1 MSTITAPTLD
11 QLNKLVAPYLSAQ
24 PKGLAFAIGFATGT
38 NQWQPNVYVAGNV
51 SNQYNVD
58 LGLSETTLF
67 ELGSLSKTFTAT
79 LCAFLGRKYSPTW
92 ETQTVGEYSVNVGRQ
107 FDPIPLLALANYT
120 SGLPTDNGSVPI
132 VTLPN
137 FLPTP
142 YYPAAMLGYLKGVGT
157 GTWKPT
163 NIGKAYTYSNLAF
176 SILAQLL
183 PQFDA
188 GTASEDLS
196 QLVAKWVFGPLHM
209 DDTAYF
215 GDIFLDRLPVGY
227 TYPGGSASAPG
238 HNVFPAYYGGGGVVS
253 TPSDMLQWLQF
264 NMGMVRNSTLY
275 PVLKNTQTPSTKV
288 TTPDGGQMGLG
299 WFLADWTTPKIT
311 VLNKDGALPG
321 FNTFMLFADWV
332 GTGSPSQ
339 AGVFVL
345 TNSDGLMNGSESAV
359 QSIAQSVLKIMLGA
373 AG

>member
-1 MSTITAPTLD
+1 MSTITAPSLD
-11 QLNKLVAPYLSAQ
+11 QLNKLVDPYLNTHSE
-24 PKGLAFAIGFATGT
+24 GIAFAIGYATGT
-38 NQWQPNVYVAGNV
+38 NQWQPNVYVAGKV
-51 SNQYNVD
+51 LNQYNVD

-79 LCAFLGRKYSPTW
+79 LCASLGRTYNPTW
-92 ETQTVGEYSVNVGRQ
+92 ETQTIGEYSVNVGTQ
-107 FDPIPLLALANYT
+107 FQPIPLLALANYT

-132 VTLPN
+132 VTLPKY
-137 FLPTP
+137 LPVP
-142 YYPAAMLGYLKGVGT
+142 YSPAAMLGYLNGT
-157 GTWKPT
+157 TLQPIKV
-163 NIGKAYTYSNLAF
+163 GKAYTYSNLAF
-176 SILAQLL
+176 SILAQLI

-188 GTASEDLS
+188 STASEDLS
-196 QLVAKWVFGPLHM
+196 DLMAEWVFGPLHM
-209 DDTAYF
+209 DDSAYF

-227 TYPGGSASAPG
+227 TYPGGSAAAPG

-264 NMGMVRNSTLY
+264 NMGMVRNGTLY
-275 PVLKNTQTPSTKV
+275 PVLKKTQTPSTKV

-299 WFLADWTTPKIT
+299 WFLADWKTPKIT

-359 QSIAQSVLKIMLGA
+359 QSIAQSVLKIMLGV